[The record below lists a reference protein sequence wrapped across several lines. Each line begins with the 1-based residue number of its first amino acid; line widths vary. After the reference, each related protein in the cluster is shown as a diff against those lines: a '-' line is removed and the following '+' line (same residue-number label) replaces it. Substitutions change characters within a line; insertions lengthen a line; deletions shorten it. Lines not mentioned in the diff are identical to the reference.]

1 MKLSSFFVL
10 AKVGFSADLAEFDA
24 RCPDLELGQQCDT
37 ECSEVFVDCRNNC
50 SDHLCENQCLIEF
63 TECVS
68 DCPCGQNCPNG
79 CQDCDNPLCTTCDN
93 LETDFEFQ
101 QCKVIAL
108 EEFDHCAMNCLNNWG
123 CIDNCYNREILQG
136 FSQCKCFD
144 EIPSKST
151 EYLTILSE
159 HENYSGSSYNLGY
172 VTHVNGVYSGF
183 VNSPYTWTQLFD
195 GTKTILSNY
204 NTDADHEGG
213 CMAHLNNQPVA
224 IGGDGGRYVELLR
237 SNGWT
242 HLDPHPMENNYYA
255 GCLGFGQDMV
265 TIGGYGGSS
274 RVYKY
279 SGQSGTW
286 SLLGYLQQ
294 AHMYNTVIELNGYIY
309 STGTTYWRRKNK
321 NEKSADAGEDDSD
334 DSRRYYTTVSP
345 QGDAGIERIQIFN
358 SSISSE
364 IISLHESYGH
374 YRPVLFPTGQFDCST
389 PVSNRTENS
398 T

>member
-10 AKVGFSADLAEFDA
+10 AKVGFSQDLAEFDS

-50 SDHLCENQCLIEF
+50 PDHLCENQCLIEF

-79 CQDCDNPLCTTCDN
+79 CQDCENPLCTTCNN
-93 LETDFEFQ
+93 LEMDFEFQ

-144 EIPSKST
+144 EIPSEST
-151 EYLTILSE
+151 EYLTVLSQ
-159 HENYSGSSYNLGY
+159 NWYYGSPNLGY
-172 VTHVNGVYSGF
+172 VTNVDGGFQQNRYYSFYENSLLYAVSAVYQDNVYIFGGYDSDNDFYKTDIHQVFGCEIRKLSVTLERPVAYYTGIVATSDGVYSGF
-183 VNSPYTWTQLFD
+183 VGSNYKWTQLFD
-195 GTKTILSNY
+195 GTRTILSNY

-224 IGGDGGRYVELLR
+224 IGGDGGNNVELLR

-242 HLDPHPMENNYYA
+242 YLDSHPMYDFRQ
-255 GCLGFGQDMV
+255 L
-265 TIGGYGGSS
+265 
-274 RVYKY
+274 
-279 SGQSGTW
+279 
-286 SLLGYLQQ
+286 
-294 AHMYNTVIELNGYIY
+294 
-309 STGTTYWRRKNK
+309 
-321 NEKSADAGEDDSD
+321 
-334 DSRRYYTTVSP
+334 
-345 QGDAGIERIQIFN
+345 
-358 SSISSE
+358 
-364 IISLHESYGH
+364 II
-374 YRPVLFPTGQFDCST
+374 
-389 PVSNRTENS
+389 
-398 T
+398 